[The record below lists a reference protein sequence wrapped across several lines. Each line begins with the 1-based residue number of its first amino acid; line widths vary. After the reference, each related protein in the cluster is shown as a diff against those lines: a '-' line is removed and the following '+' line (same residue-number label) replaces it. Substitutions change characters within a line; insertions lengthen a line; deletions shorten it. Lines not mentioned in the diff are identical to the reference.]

1 MEGYIWKKLE
11 EDWILSE
18 HIMQNYQ
25 RCNEKMKK
33 VIWSNIQTC
42 YMDNNK
48 SQESVHDGTICIK
61 ADNAGNVD
69 FVN

>member
-1 MEGYIWKKLE
+1 
-11 EDWILSE
+11 
-18 HIMQNYQ
+18 
-25 RCNEKMKK
+25 
-33 VIWSNIQTC
+33 
-42 YMDNNK
+42 MDNNK